1 MIRNLLDLPEE
12 SESLRHTYLRVLY
25 PLLEH
30 TQLRHIHYK
39 RDEILNL
46 LECLS
51 GVRSNHFQ
59 PVDQT
64 TARLV
69 SRCANVEWIKAPPG
83 ETIHPENPAHRLL
96 GMSLGRQAQSSMS
109 VLEVASQSEKPGVY
123 TPSRNRGIGGDSSG
137 VEIAGEA

>member
-1 MIRNLLDLPEE
+1 M
-12 SESLRHTYLRVLY
+12 
-25 PLLEH
+25 
-30 TQLRHIHYK
+30 
-39 RDEILNL
+39 
-46 LECLS
+46 
-51 GVRSNHFQ
+51 
-59 PVDQT
+59 
-64 TARLV
+64 